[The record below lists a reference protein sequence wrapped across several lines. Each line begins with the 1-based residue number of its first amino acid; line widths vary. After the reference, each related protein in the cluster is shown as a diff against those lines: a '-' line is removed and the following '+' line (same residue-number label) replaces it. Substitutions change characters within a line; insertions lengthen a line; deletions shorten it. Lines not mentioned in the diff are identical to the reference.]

1 MARRLAAEA
10 VGMVF
15 ATRVLSE
22 EPAGL
27 PEFAVRRPAGYV
39 CALGPSREA
48 PQGIAPLVRSAYPH
62 RRGTCF
68 TYGWPRWNDLK
79 NRRFCSD
86 VAVSAR

>member
-1 MARRLAAEA
+1 MMNGGSTGASAQALGFVARRRAAEA

-39 CALGPSREA
+39 CALGPSGEA
-48 PQGIAPLVRSAYPH
+48 P
-62 RRGTCF
+62 
-68 TYGWPRWNDLK
+68 
-79 NRRFCSD
+79 
-86 VAVSAR
+86 